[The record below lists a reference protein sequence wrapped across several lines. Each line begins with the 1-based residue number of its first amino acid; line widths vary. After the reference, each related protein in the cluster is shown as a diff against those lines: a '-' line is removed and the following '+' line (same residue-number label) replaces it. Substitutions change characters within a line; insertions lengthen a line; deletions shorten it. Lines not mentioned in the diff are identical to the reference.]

1 MTARQEELLLKLST
15 YLAYSQDELED
26 FAMQMI
32 GAEEDD
38 FFLFQKAVNS
48 QDWESALEIARHYD
62 PRESSIVPIVLES
75 LSLVSPS

>member
-1 MTARQEELLLKLST
+1 
-15 YLAYSQDELED
+15 
-26 FAMQMI
+26 MQMI

-38 FFLFQKAVNS
+38 FLLFQKAVNS
-48 QDWESALEIARHYD
+48 QDWENALAIARHYD